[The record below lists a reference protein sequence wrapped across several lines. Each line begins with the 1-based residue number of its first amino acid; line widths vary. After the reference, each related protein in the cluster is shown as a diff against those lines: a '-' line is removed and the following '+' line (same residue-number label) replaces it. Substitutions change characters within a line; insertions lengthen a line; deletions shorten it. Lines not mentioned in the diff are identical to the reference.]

1 MLEGSLAHPRPA
13 LIATLAGIVN
23 GTTMI
28 LGAAAI
34 GWATDHLIVPA
45 LAGGHVARATWWIAV
60 GAILG
65 VSTVRWMTIV
75 IRGIATGYVQH
86 GSQARVRRSVVGRY
100 LELDL
105 AWHRRHPPGR
115 LLSTAVS
122 DVDALWFPMVFYY
135 FALGMIVMLVV
146 AIVQLFGH
154 DTALGLVGV
163 GLVGSVLGVNLL
175 YQRLLSPRARA
186 VQDSRGEFGALALES
201 IEGGQVVRTLGIA
214 DRERARVGAA
224 ALRLRAA
231 TTAAGDLSSVFDP
244 LLEVLPTAAVMAVL
258 AVGSRRVETGDLSVG
273 VLVEVVYLLLT
284 ISIPLN
290 VISRF
295 LGMLPVS
302 AAGRTR
308 VAAVLDAAETTAHGD
323 RALPSGAAPGP
334 RAPAP
339 RAPGVGLVRG
349 GTSLLTDVDIEV
361 RPGEIVAI
369 VGPTGSGKTTLI
381 ELLSRQV
388 DPTDGVVEIGGVRA
402 TDLARGEISSQLAVV
417 GQTSWL
423 FGGSVHANLQLDG
436 HPRERRPYTAG
447 EIWRA
452 LAAAGADDVVR
463 DLPNGLDTRVG
474 ERGARLSGGQRQRLC
489 LARALLREPGV
500 LLLDDATSALDRR
513 TEAALAELRAAGVAR
528 IHEMAAETFARTGS
542 ADLVSRLT
550 GDVDAVTTFV
560 QSGGVMLL
568 VNVTQMIIAG
578 VLIAVYSWQLAV
590 PVLATAVLLFVA
602 MRRVQALVARRFT
615 VVRESV
621 SALQSTVGEAVTGIS
636 VIRSTGTE
644 ARSRAMVE
652 DAVEHTASA
661 QRRTLVPL
669 HFNTAFGEI
678 AISFV
683 TVVVIVAGV
692 RWSTAHT
699 RWEPTLH
706 LSAGELVAMLLLVT
720 FFVRPLQMLVQML
733 GEAQNAVVGW
743 RRALEILIAAGEHVA
758 VVGETG
764 SGKSTFAR
772 LLTRQIAPRHG
783 RVLLGGLPAG
793 QVSDLSFQRRVAVVP
808 QDPFLFDATIAD
820 NILAGVRGDAGAL
833 DEIVDSLGLR
843 PWIATLP
850 EGLDT
855 RVGTRGDR
863 LSAGERQL
871 VALARTAL
879 VDPDLLVLDEATSG
893 VDPATDVRVQHA
905 LGALT
910 VGRTTV
916 SIAHRMVTAE
926 RADRVLVFD
935 HGRLVQ
941 SGRHDDLVRVP
952 GHYAR
957 LHAAWVENTAGADE
971 RHQTLLHHND
981 GSTP

>member
-1 MLEGSLAHPRPA
+1 MNIRRNLDGEARGGATLWPGLRTMLEGSLAHPRPA

-34 GWATDHLIVPA
+34 GWVTDHLIVPA

-65 VSTVRWMTIV
+65 VSTVRWVTIV

-122 DVDALWFPMVFYY
+122 DVDALWFPMTFFY

-224 ALRLRAA
+224 ALWLRAA

-244 LLEVLPTAAVMAVL
+244 LLEVLPTAAVLAVL
-258 AVGSRRVETGDLSVG
+258 VVGSRRVETGDLSVG

-302 AAGRTR
+302 VAGRTR

-323 RALPSGAAPGP
+323 RVLPGAAAPGP

-339 RAPGVGLVRG
+339 RAPGRQVSDPPVPVPAPALGLRARGVGLIRG
-349 GTSLLTDVDIEV
+349 GTSLLADVDIEV
-361 RPGEIVAI
+361 RPGEIVAL
-369 VGPTGSGKTTLI
+369 VGPTGSGKTTLV
-381 ELLSRQV
+381 ELLSRQD

-402 TDLARGEISSQLAVV
+402 TDLARGEISSRLAVV

-500 LLLDDATSALDRR
+500 LLLDDATSALDP
-513 TEAALAELRAAGVAR
+513 
-528 IHEMAAETFARTGS
+528 
-542 ADLVSRLT
+542 
-550 GDVDAVTTFV
+550 AVE
-560 QSGGVMLL
+560 
-568 VNVTQMIIAG
+568 
-578 VLIAVYSWQLAV
+578 
-590 PVLATAVLLFVA
+590 
-602 MRRVQALVARRFT
+602 RRV
-615 VVRESV
+615 
-621 SALQSTVGEAVTGIS
+621 
-636 VIRSTGTE
+636 
-644 ARSRAMVE
+644 
-652 DAVEHTASA
+652 
-661 QRRTLVPL
+661 
-669 HFNTAFGEI
+669 
-678 AISFV
+678 
-683 TVVVIVAGV
+683 
-692 RWSTAHT
+692 
-699 RWEPTLH
+699 
-706 LSAGELVAMLLLVT
+706 
-720 FFVRPLQMLVQML
+720 
-733 GEAQNAVVGW
+733 
-743 RRALEILIAAGEHVA
+743 
-758 VVGETG
+758 
-764 SGKSTFAR
+764 
-772 LLTRQIAPRHG
+772 
-783 RVLLGGLPAG
+783 LGGLA
-793 QVSDLSFQRRVAVVP
+793 
-808 QDPFLFDATIAD
+808 
-820 NILAGVRGDAGAL
+820 
-833 DEIVDSLGLR
+833 GLR
-843 PWIATLP
+843 
-850 EGLDT
+850 
-855 RVGTRGDR
+855 
-863 LSAGERQL
+863 
-871 VALARTAL
+871 
-879 VDPDLLVLDEATSG
+879 
-893 VDPATDVRVQHA
+893 
-905 LGALT
+905 
-910 VGRTTV
+910 GRTTV
-916 SIAHRMVTAE
+916 LIVGGRPSSVAV
-926 RADRVLVFD
+926 ADRVAFLRA
-935 HGRLVQ
+935 GRLVAV
-941 SGRHDDLVRVP
+941 GTHTELLGAEPDYRRILGAYGTH
-952 GHYAR
+952 
-957 LHAAWVENTAGADE
+957 GADP
-971 RHQTLLHHND
+971 D
-981 GSTP
+981 AAGSDPAGSDPADE